1 MIHPWNPTINIHL
14 RHNLLHQLHFNPC
27 SHTRCARERDGGEC
41 GLAVDKHAAARAR
54 AGARA
59 LARALA
65 RAHLSPRAR
74 VYARARACPC
84 ARRRERALARR
95 EHALAVRECHAQPLR
110 RAREVHRLERAQEL
124 RAPRFRGFTA
134 RCVVCPTARDHAR
147 VLGYTCAR

>member
-1 MIHPWNPTINIHL
+1 MRPRRVRPLDRDACNA
-14 RHNLLHQLHFNPC
+14 RG
-27 SHTRCARERDGGEC
+27 ARERDGGER
-41 GLAVDKHAAARAR
+41 GLAFDHHAAARAR
-54 AGARA
+54 AGSRALAFA

-65 RAHLSPRAR
+65 RL
-74 VYARARACPC
+74 RARAHPC
-84 ARRRERALARR
+84 ACRRERALARR